1 MPKITVKDLEK
12 IFGRR
17 KKKALKANG
26 EDKKPPLDDITL
38 KKVRRELKKI
48 PAAKTKK
55 QSSLPVFTFY
65 TLILAGLGGF
75 IFFSLLN
82 YRAVALHLKWAYL
95 TQYLGKSY
103 QQDSSK
109 PLPSATP
116 APTPTP
122 LPALALPEIAPP
134 APSAPDNRLKIAK
147 LDLDAPVI
155 WNVPE
160 DQVIDELKNGVVH
173 YDGTTTPGS
182 GGNIFLV
189 GHSSNYFWIKSD
201 YNQIFALLDKL
212 EKGDR
217 VEVRFRN
224 RSYFYNVIETKTV
237 SPKQVEYL
245 KSANHELLT
254 LMTCWPI
261 GTSLERLIVQA
272 ELAYSSG

>member
-1 MPKITVKDLEK
+1 MAKITAKDLEK

-17 KKKALKANG
+17 RRKALKPNDEA
-26 EDKKPPLDDITL
+26 KKPPLDDIIL

-48 PAAKTKK
+48 PTPKTKK
-55 QSSLPVFTFY
+55 QSSLPVFSFY
-65 TLILAGLGGF
+65 TLIITGVGGF

-82 YRAVALHLKWAYL
+82 YQAVALQVKWTYL

-103 QQDSSK
+103 QQASSK
-109 PLPSATP
+109 SLPLATP
-116 APTPTP
+116 TPTVTP

-134 APSAPDNRLKIAK
+134 AQNIPDNRLKIAK

-160 DQVIDELKNGVVH
+160 DRVIDELRNGVVH
-173 YDGTTTPGS
+173 YDGTAIPGS
-182 GGNIFLV
+182 GGNVFLV

-201 YNQIFALLDKL
+201 FNQIFALLDKL

-217 VEVRFRN
+217 LEIRFQN
-224 RSYFYNVIETKTV
+224 RSYFYEVIETKTV

-245 KSANHELLT
+245 KSANRELLT

-272 ELAYSSG
+272 ELIYSSG